1 MKKDKTEKFVKIWS
15 LKRSQ
20 GKNKYIITNSI
31 RYIIGVLIVSI
42 LVSLY
47 TGNDVNLIMFIA
59 LSIGGIIGNI
69 LVWYDNEKKYNDIV
83 KW

>member
-83 KW
+83 K